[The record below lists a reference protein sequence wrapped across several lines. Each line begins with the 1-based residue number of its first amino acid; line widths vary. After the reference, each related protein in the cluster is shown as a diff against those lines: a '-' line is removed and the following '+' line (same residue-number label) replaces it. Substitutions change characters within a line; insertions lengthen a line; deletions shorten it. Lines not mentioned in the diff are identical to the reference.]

1 MRILVP
7 FLFLLPLAAQDSSV
21 YTRTRTDING
31 NRIADG
37 PQIVATRS
45 PKSVDTTERLQSI
58 NGRTVPI
65 EKVEER
71 LVQDDLSD
79 RITERVIHPY
89 DRNGNP
95 LPRIKVLIE
104 DKKRP
109 DGGSTTLSLTYN
121 GDINGEMRLTERT
134 TTTTQKS
141 GATENSE
148 TVVEKPDVNGGIAPA
163 EKRTVEKVAGPHGY
177 QESAVTYRKSDN
189 GGFFEATKQITE
201 HTENGTQSTDSTAE
215 YERGPT
221 GDMQLHGQTVS
232 KTVKQPDGSE
242 ESQVDTFGR
251 NAPGMVDSPSNQMK
265 LQYHEIVERQKGP
278 ANEII
283 ETRSI
288 QQPLVS
294 DPARLSAPRQVS
306 QIICRGKCE

>member
-7 FLFLLPLAAQDSSV
+7 LLFVLPLAAQDNSA

-65 EKVEER
+65 ERVEER
-71 LVQDDLSD
+71 VVQDDLSD

-95 LPRIKVLIE
+95 LPPIKVLIE
-104 DKKRP
+104 EKKRP
-109 DGGSTTLSLTYN
+109 DGGSTIQSLTYN

-134 TTTTQKS
+134 TTTTQKN
-141 GATENSE
+141 GPTENSE
-148 TVVEKPDVNGGIAPA
+148 TVVERPDINGGIAPA
-163 EKRTVEKVAGPHGY
+163 EKRSVEKVTGLHGY
-177 QESAVTYRKSDN
+177 QESAVTYRKSYD

-201 HTENGTQSTDSTAE
+201 HTENGSQSTDSTAE

-221 GDMQLHGQTVS
+221 GEMQLHGQTVS

-242 ESQVDTFGR
+242 EVQEDKYGR
-251 NAPGMVDSPSNQMK
+251 NSPSLIDSPSNQMK
-265 LQYHEIVERQKGP
+265 LQFHEIVERRKGP
-278 ANEII
+278 GNEVI
-283 ETRSI
+283 ETRSV
-288 QQPLVS
+288 QQPTVS
-294 DPARLSAPRQVS
+294 DPERLGPPRQVS